1 MVRLVFLILL
11 MGMLSCKSQ
20 KSQQKA
26 DNTNDGLTL
35 LVEDGYSGVENF
47 ESMVVRDQKT
57 LNSFFAKINRTRKPG
72 IPVPEVDFN
81 KEMVIIVCSG
91 EQKGIKMPRLS
102 KKDEND
108 KEIVLAVKNEAVDK
122 NNLKELVSSPFSVYK
137 IPMSEKEIIFQK

>member
-20 KSQQKA
+20 KSQQMA

-72 IPVPEVDFN
+72 IPVPEFRD
-81 KEMVIIVCSG
+81 IG
-91 EQKGIKMPRLS
+91 G
-102 KKDEND
+102 
-108 KEIVLAVKNEAVDK
+108 
-122 NNLKELVSSPFSVYK
+122 
-137 IPMSEKEIIFQK
+137 

>member
-1 MVRLVFLILL
+1 M
-11 MGMLSCKSQ
+11 
-20 KSQQKA
+20 A

-91 EQKGIKMPRLS
+91 EQKRIKMPRLS

-122 NNLKELVSSPFSVYK
+122 NNLKELVSTPFSVYK

>member
-20 KSQQKA
+20 KSQQMA

-91 EQKGIKMPRLS
+91 EQKRIKMPRLS

-122 NNLKELVSSPFSVYK
+122 NNLKELVSTPFSVYK